1 MLVHRGWACHM
12 RLVTVALGVGGA
24 LESPHKADLASRILR
39 DLNAFVPFQ
48 ECADSLMSAFVCSS
62 CAVCDSSAP
71 LQSARAQDMS
81 HRGEGKAVLV
91 ISQLSHSLSV
101 SLNNKHGEEPE
112 AHASGACL
120 LLYWVLSCLCPVM
133 FVCPSSS
140 THE

>member
-1 MLVHRGWACHM
+1 M

-91 ISQLSHSLSV
+91 ISQFSHNLLV
-101 SLNNKHGEEPE
+101 SLNNTNTAKNLKLTQVEHACSTVRSQDMWHRGEGKG
-112 AHASGACL
+112 S
-120 LLYWVLSCLCPVM
+120 
-133 FVCPSSS
+133 
-140 THE
+140 